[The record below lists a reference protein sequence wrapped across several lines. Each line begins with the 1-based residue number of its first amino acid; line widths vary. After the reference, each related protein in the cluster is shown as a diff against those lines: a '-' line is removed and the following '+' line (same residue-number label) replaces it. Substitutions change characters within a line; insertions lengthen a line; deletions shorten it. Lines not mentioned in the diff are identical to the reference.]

1 MSRVVVVDDDPDV
14 RGLVEYKLVKSGHE
28 VTTFADGEEALRSM
42 AAAGPEI
49 VLLDV
54 MMPGLS
60 GLEVLTRLRADEAT
74 KDLPVIMLTAK
85 AQAADVD
92 LGLALGAD
100 DYVVKPFSPRE
111 LVARIDA
118 RLAHR

>member
-1 MSRVVVVDDDPDV
+1 MSRIVVVDDDPDV
-14 RGLVEYKLVKSGHE
+14 RGLIEYMLVESGHE
-28 VTTFADGEEALRSM
+28 VTAFADGDEALRSM
-42 AAAGPEI
+42 AAADPQI

-60 GLEVLTRLRADEAT
+60 GLEVLTRLRADVAT

-85 AQAADVD
+85 AQDADVD

-100 DYVVKPFSPRE
+100 GYMVKPFSPRE